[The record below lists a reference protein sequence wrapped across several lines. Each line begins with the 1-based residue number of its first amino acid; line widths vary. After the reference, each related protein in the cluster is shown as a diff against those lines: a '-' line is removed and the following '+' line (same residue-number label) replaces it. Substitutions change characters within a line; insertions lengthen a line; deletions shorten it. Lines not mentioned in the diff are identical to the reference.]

1 MPFRLNEFR
10 AKIQF
15 VTSAR
20 MPSLVY
26 KAVVATGKPSNTVYI
41 QHAVCEA
48 LSRDLGIP
56 LQELLDELPPCRG
69 MSAVPFG
76 PDRKPIP
83 MPTNVSESV
92 R

>member
-10 AKIQF
+10 AKVQF

-20 MPSLVY
+20 MPSLIT
-26 KAVVATGKPSNTVYI
+26 KARTQRDLPSNTTYI
-41 QHAVCEA
+41 QLALCEA

-56 LQELLDELPPCRG
+56 LEELLAELPPSFQRDERG
-69 MSAVPFG
+69 RYAPSLPN
-76 PDRKPIP
+76 R
-83 MPTNVSESV
+83 

>member
-1 MPFRLNEFR
+1 MPFRLNEYR

-20 MPSLVY
+20 TPHLIY
-26 KAVVATGKPSNTVYI
+26 KACLATGVQSNTVYI
-41 QHAVCEA
+41 QHAVAEA

-56 LQELLDELPPCRG
+56 LGELIAELPHPQAQARVLRG
-69 MSAVPFG
+69 QRPRLPG
-76 PDRKPIP
+76 PGNTI
-83 MPTNVSESV
+83 EEV